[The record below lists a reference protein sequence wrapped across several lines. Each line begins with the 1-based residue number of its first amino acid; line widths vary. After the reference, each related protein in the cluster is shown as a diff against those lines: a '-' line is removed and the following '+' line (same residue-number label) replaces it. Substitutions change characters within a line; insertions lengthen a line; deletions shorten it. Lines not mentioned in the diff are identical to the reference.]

1 MNISYIF
8 VEPKTTTL
16 RQKTTTMNFNLPTPE
31 QTAKRLQYLNSV
43 TMAAKT
49 KSIKADIAWY
59 ERNAKSNEVVDPS
72 WSKHCLEMV
81 ESLKI
86 KLANVY

>member
-1 MNISYIF
+1 M
-8 VEPKTTTL
+8 K
-16 RQKTTTMNFNLPTPE
+16 FNLPTPE

-59 ERNAKSNEVVDPS
+59 ERTAKANEVVAPS
-72 WSKHCLEMV
+72 WAKHCFEMV

>member
-1 MNISYIF
+1 M
-8 VEPKTTTL
+8 E
-16 RQKTTTMNFNLPTPE
+16 FNLPTPE

-59 ERNAKSNEVVDPS
+59 ERTAKANEVVAPS
-72 WSKHCLEMV
+72 WSKHCYEMV
-81 ESLKI
+81 ELLKI